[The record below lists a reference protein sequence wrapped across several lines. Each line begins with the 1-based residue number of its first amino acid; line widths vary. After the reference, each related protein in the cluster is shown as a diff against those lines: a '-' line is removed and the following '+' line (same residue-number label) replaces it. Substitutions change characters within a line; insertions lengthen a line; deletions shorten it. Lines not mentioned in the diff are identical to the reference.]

1 MITTYEYYT
10 KYNFVAPLTDRLN
23 KVRTKLKIKSFDMK
37 LNSKHRTEDKKLKT
51 KEEKHEKPKHRKI
64 KNLVLPGRKC

>member
-1 MITTYEYYT
+1 
-10 KYNFVAPLTDRLN
+10 
-23 KVRTKLKIKSFDMK
+23 MK